1 MSDSDSNVVDLTDAR
16 QRADWQAKEARAQAL
31 KKRFQKAMNLTGTAG
46 KPAGSSKKS
55 ARRGRKK
62 KK

>member
-1 MSDSDSNVVDLTDAR
+1 MSDADNNVVDLTDAR

-31 KKRFQKAMNLTGTAG
+31 KKQFQRAMGVPD
-46 KPAGSSKKS
+46 KPAKSKSAGKKS
-55 ARRGRKK
+55 ARRTRKK